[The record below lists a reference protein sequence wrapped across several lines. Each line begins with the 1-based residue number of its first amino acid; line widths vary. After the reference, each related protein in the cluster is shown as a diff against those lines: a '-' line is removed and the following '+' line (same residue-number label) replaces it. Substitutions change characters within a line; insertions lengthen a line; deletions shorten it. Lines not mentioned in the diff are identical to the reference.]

1 MNDGKGAAVWRAVWL
16 AAALVA
22 PAALSQAVA
31 APTRIALEF
40 SFGLTD
46 AASTAWTD
54 PAPLAGES
62 NHYVRVLQEDGETA
76 WGTPLGRVF
85 RGSVGSRRWRHTS

>member
-1 MNDGKGAAVWRAVWL
+1 MDAGKGAAVWCAVWL

-22 PAALSQAVA
+22 PAALSQAA
-31 APTRIALEF
+31 EAPTRIALEF

-46 AASTAWTD
+46 AASTALTD
-54 PAPLAGES
+54 PAPAAGES
-62 NHYVRVLQEDGETA
+62 SYCARVLQEDGETA
-76 WGTPLGRVF
+76 WGTPLWRVF